1 MANIVYYEPRL
12 DGDYKVV
19 MSEREFVETAKATAL
34 VHGHTYQTD
43 KEARDDAMA
52 VLFAGFT
59 DMPVGEYKL
68 GGQ

>member
-1 MANIVYYEPRL
+1 M
-12 DGDYKVV
+12 
-19 MSEREFVETAKATAL
+19 ETAKATAL
-34 VHGHTYQTD
+34 VHGHTYEND